1 MSAKG
6 VNRSMKKSN
15 YETADHISV
24 SERSKQ
30 EMVKGFI
37 VRKKLIQRIDLAL
50 ADKKTNK
57 NK

>member
-1 MSAKG
+1 M
-6 VNRSMKKSN
+6 NLIMKKSN
-15 YETADHISV
+15 YETSDHISV

-30 EMVKGFI
+30 ELVKGFI
-37 VRKKLIQRIDLAL
+37 VRKKLIQKINLAL

>member
-1 MSAKG
+1 M
-6 VNRSMKKSN
+6 NLSMKKSN

>member
-1 MSAKG
+1 
-6 VNRSMKKSN
+6 MKKSN

-37 VRKKLIQRIDLAL
+37 VRKKLIQKINLAL
-50 ADKKTNK
+50 CLKKDGK
-57 NK
+57 